1 MQTVNNRKKRSRG
14 IAIVLTT
21 LTLSV
26 TLPLVGLGFDVGTL
40 FLIKSKLQ
48 TATDSAALAGAR
60 ALSVGSTSSAQATNA
75 VTVAQ
80 SFFNGNF
87 PSGYWKTT
95 AASASAVVDS
105 TSTPN
110 YRTVTVTAT
119 VQAPL
124 YFLRVLNQQ
133 YSTINVIGQAGRR
146 DVMMMLVLDR
156 SNSMNQ
162 IVAGTGLS
170 ACSIMMTD
178 AQAFLNYF
186 AAGRDEIGLVVFGS
200 STYVYPPT
208 TTFTTPDSNGNT
220 IASLIA
226 SISCY
231 GDTSTAAAMNAA
243 YGQIQTVNST
253 TRENVVVLMTDGLP
267 TSITADFVADHLIRN
282 NDFGCNP
289 TGPSVFGGG
298 TVNGNMFPGGSLG
311 LLVPSQPL
319 LSNPDTVILPTGS
332 GCHFWLPLGSYAN
345 MGYVSQDVASL
356 PTADY
361 FGNST
366 QGNYTIESPSYGSAA
381 NLNDV
386 TDAQGAVYAAIN
398 AVDNQANT
406 IRTNATLKPYIY
418 TIGLSGDG
426 AVDQYP
432 DPLLLMK
439 MANDPNLAGISGAG
453 QTFYNQQIGQPQGL
467 NVNAPD
473 ATQLALAFDTI
484 ARQISIRLS
493 Q

>member
-1 MQTVNNRKKRSRG
+1 MQEPGNRKKRSRG

-40 FLIKSKLQ
+40 YLIKSKLS
-48 TATDSAALAGAR
+48 AASDSAALAGAR
-60 ALSVGSTSSAQATNA
+60 ALSEGANEAAQETNA
-75 VTVAQ
+75 TSTAQ
-80 SFFNGNF
+80 SFFSGNF
-87 PSGYWKTT
+87 PTAYWNTT
-95 AASASAVVDS
+95 GASATVTIDA

-110 YRTVTVTAT
+110 YRTVTVNAT
-119 VQAPL
+119 VTAPL

-133 YSTINVIGQAGRR
+133 NSTINVTSQAGRR

-170 ACSIMMTD
+170 ACSIMQTD
-178 AQAFLNYF
+178 AQAFLGYF
-186 AAGRDEIGLVVFGS
+186 APGRDEIGLVVFGS
-200 STYVYPPT
+200 STYTYPPT
-208 TTFTTPDSNGNT
+208 TSFTTPDANGNT
-220 IASLIA
+220 IGSLIA
-226 SISCY
+226 SITCF

-243 YGQIQTVNST
+243 YGQILAVNST
-253 TRENVVVLMTDGLP
+253 TRENVVTLMTDGLP
-267 TSITADFVADHLIRN
+267 TSITSDFVVDHLVRS
-282 NDFGCNP
+282 NDGSCNP

-311 LLVPSQPL
+311 LLVPSQPSL
-319 LSNPDTVILPTGS
+319 GSPDTVILPTGN
-332 GCHFWLPLGSYAN
+332 GCHFWAPLGSYVN
-345 MGYVSQDVASL
+345 MGYVSYDIAGL
-356 PTADY
+356 PTTDY
-361 FGNST
+361 WRNAT
-366 QGNYTIESPSYGSAA
+366 QGPYTTESPAYGSAA

-398 AVDNQANT
+398 AVDNQANV

-439 MANDPNLAGISGAG
+439 MANDPNLAGITGAG

-473 ATQLALAFDTI
+473 ATQLAMAFDTI

>member
-1 MQTVNNRKKRSRG
+1 MHKVNSPKKHSRG

-21 LTLSV
+21 LTLTV

-40 FLIKSKLQ
+40 YLIRSKLQ
-48 TATDSAALAGAR
+48 AASDSAALAGAR
-60 ALSVGSTSSAQATNA
+60 ALSLGANSAAQSSNA

-80 SFFNGNF
+80 NFFSGNF
-87 PSGYWKTT
+87 PTGYWRSTG
-95 AASASAVVDS
+95 ANSSVVVDS

-110 YRTVTVTAT
+110 YRTVTVNATA
-119 VQAPL
+119 QAPL

-133 YSTINVIGQAGRR
+133 YSTINVVSQAGRR

-170 ACSIMMTD
+170 ACSIMVTD
-178 AQAFLNYF
+178 AQAFLNFF
-186 AAGRDEIGLVVFGS
+186 APGRDQIGLVVFGS
-200 STYVYPPT
+200 STYVFPPT

-220 IASLIA
+220 LASLIA

-243 YGQIQTVNST
+243 YGQIQAINST

-267 TSITADFVADHLIRN
+267 TSITADFVADHLVRN
-282 NDFGCNP
+282 NDGSCNP
-289 TGPSVFGGG
+289 TGPAVFGGG
-298 TVNGNMFPGGSLG
+298 TINGNMFPGGSLG
-311 LLVPSQPL
+311 LLVTSQPSIL
-319 LSNPDTVILPTGS
+319 NPDTVILPTGQ
-332 GCHFWLPLGSYAN
+332 GCHFWAPLGSYVN
-345 MGYVSQDVASL
+345 MGAVSQDIASL

-361 FGNST
+361 WGNAT
-366 QGNYTIESPSYGSAA
+366 QGPYTSESPAYGTQA

-386 TDAQGAVYAAIN
+386 NDAQGAVYSAIN
-398 AVDNQANT
+398 AVDNQANV
-406 IRTNATLKPYIY
+406 IRTNSTLKPYIY

-439 MANDPNLAGISGAG
+439 MANDPKLAGIAGAG

-473 ATQLALAFDTI
+473 ATQLAMAFDTI